1 MRFPIANML
10 RSLGLLLL
18 LAVALVGGPAPAG
31 AQQEDEPPE
40 PGLRG
45 LLDANAGAGR
55 EASVPAGVGGAGAG
69 PAGGGGGGQAPGQA
83 PEAPVE
89 PEAPPGQAPETPAAG
104 RLPPGIA
111 SEAEQPPAPPEVVE
125 PTPVEEAPP
134 APAPVEAEAKPRP
147 RAQNPAAAIKTIVG
161 LVLLLALAYIAGHPR
176 IQALER
182 RLGVSQL
189 ITAGFPFIA
198 LGMVA
203 RLPAVGLLSD
213 DTLVELSPLLHLG
226 LGWIGFMIGFRL
238 DARLLDGLPDGTAPK
253 VAFSTGVPFLAV
265 MFAAGLLLLGETGWK
280 QGLRDPVFLRD
291 AIILGTAGAITARS
305 AARFIGITDAG
316 ASRMLQIIRLEEL
329 AGIIGLTFVPAYFRP
344 QGEAVTWQLPGTA
357 WIFITLGLG
366 ATVGLVAYAILR
378 LRVSEAESLVLILG
392 TVAFA
397 AGLASNLLL
406 SPIVVCFVAG
416 VLLVNFPGAY
426 KERVLLTL
434 KRLERPIYLLFLVI
448 VGALWQVDDW
458 HGWALMA
465 VFLVARLGGNWV
477 GINLGW
483 RQGELALNPRER
495 AVLAMAPMGQLSIAI
510 VISALLLY
518 PGGSLPMIVTA
529 VIGAAVVTELLVQLL
544 GRRLIQRSQE
554 AQP

>member
-1 MRFPIANML
+1 M
-10 RSLGLLLL
+10 LLLV
-18 LAVALVGGPAPAG
+18 VALVGGALPAG
-31 AQQEDEPPE
+31 AQGEDEPPE
-40 PGLRG
+40 PG
-45 LLDANAGAGR
+45 
-55 EASVPAGVGGAGAG
+55 SVPELLRKESPGGAGPSAGPVEERPEAG
-69 PAGGGGGGQAPGQA
+69 PAEEPPPAEEGPSHL
-83 PEAPVE
+83 PEGV
-89 PEAPPGQAPETPAAG
+89 AAG
-104 RLPPGIA
+104 EEEESPEEKAL
-111 SEAEQPPAPPEVVE
+111 PPEVVA
-125 PTPVEEAPP
+125 PTEEEERAPT
-134 APAPVEAEAKPRP
+134 APAPVNEEGRPRP
-147 RAQNPAAAIKTIVG
+147 TPQNPGSAIKTILG

-176 IQALER
+176 IQALEM

-189 ITAGFPFIA
+189 VTAGFPFIA
-198 LGMVA
+198 LGVVA
-203 RLPAVGLLSD
+203 RLPAVGLLTD
-213 DTLVELSPLLHLG
+213 DILVELSPLLHVG

-238 DARLLDGLPDGTAPK
+238 DARLLDNLPDGTAPK

-265 MFAAGLLLLGETGWK
+265 MFAAGLLLLGETGWS
-280 QGLRDPVFLRD
+280 QGWRDPIFLRD

-305 AARFIGITDAG
+305 AARFIGITEIG
-316 ASRMLQIIRLEEL
+316 SSRMLQIIRLEEL
-329 AGIIGLTFVPAYFRP
+329 AGIAGLTFVPAYFRP

-378 LRVSEAESLVLILG
+378 LKVSEAESLVLILG

-416 VLLVNFPGAY
+416 VLLVNFPGSY

-434 KRLERPIYLLFLVI
+434 KKLERPIYLLFLVI
-448 VGALWQVDDW
+448 VGALWQFDDW

-483 RQGELALNPRER
+483 RQGELALSAKER

-510 VISALLLY
+510 VVSALLLY

-529 VIGAAVVTELLVQLL
+529 VIGAAVATELLIQLF
-544 GRRLIQRSQE
+544 GRRLLSRAQRTL
-554 AQP
+554 P